1 MIINIQNCEIEGLF
15 LIIFFVR
22 EVFGEF
28 GKKRIG
34 ISNELFRLA
43 PNAKEEKGRRG
54 K

>member
-1 MIINIQNCEIEGLF
+1 MKLKDCILLF
-15 LIIFFVR
+15 FFVR